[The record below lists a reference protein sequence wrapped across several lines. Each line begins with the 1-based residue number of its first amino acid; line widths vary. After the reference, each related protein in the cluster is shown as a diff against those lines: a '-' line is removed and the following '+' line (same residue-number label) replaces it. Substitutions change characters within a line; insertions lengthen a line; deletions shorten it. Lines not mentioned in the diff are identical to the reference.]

1 MRDIYGLPPKEQ
13 SSHTNGRPIQ
23 RIAAIAQ
30 CPGHSPHPASNV
42 GASRQSWPF
51 ACLRDAIDDICAL
64 LHEYIPDPRLRTLPF
79 CEREL
84 FDRPR
89 FLSDPG
95 AILVFRDMRT
105 PRGHPR
111 TLGSRHPLC
120 QARGSRNPK
129 NQCLGRR

>member
-30 CPGHSPHPASNV
+30 CPATVLTRPPMSAHLASL
-42 GASRQSWPF
+42 GRSRAS
-51 ACLRDAIDDICAL
+51 DAIDDICAL

-95 AILVFRDMRT
+95 AILVFR
-105 PRGHPR
+105 
-111 TLGSRHPLC
+111 
-120 QARGSRNPK
+120 
-129 NQCLGRR
+129 